1 MVRILLHHHSFDF
14 NRVFSDRANNEQVYR
29 NAAEPLVGQACDG
42 GFSTVRYC
50 GRQSFMTFI

>member
-1 MVRILLHHHSFDF
+1 MVRILLHHHSFGF

-42 GFSTVRYC
+42 GFSTVR
-50 GRQSFMTFI
+50 